1 MNDNDYIDE
10 AGEAA
15 DMNNLA
21 EDYDTH
27 ESDSTSKRNG
37 LIKELILYAIIFV
50 LFVFIIPRY
59 VVQLTV
65 VDGRSMTNTLQNND
79 RLFVEKVSYR
89 FGDPERFDIIV
100 FYPEGRDSDEY
111 YVKRVIGLPGE
122 TVQIIDSIIYI
133 NGEPLEDNYRKEF
146 YISYNGIAGEPV
158 TLGDDQFFVMG
169 DNRNGS
175 TDSRDPRVGLVE
187 RANID
192 GRVVLRVYPF
202 DKIGLMTDK

>member
-1 MNDNDYIDE
+1 MNDNDYFDE

-27 ESDSTSKRNG
+27 ENDNTSKRNG

-65 VDGRSMTNTLQNND
+65 VDGRSMTNTLQNDD

-133 NGEPLEDNYRKEF
+133 NGEPLEDNYRKEY

-187 RANID
+187 RENID

-202 DKIGLMTDK
+202 DKIGFMTDK